1 MTENRNKLFGFDKS
15 EKLCS
20 KIIIE
25 KLYSS
30 QKRELFFPLSL
41 HWMSIESDDSQPAV
55 KVLVV
60 APKRKLHH
68 AVDRNRTKRIIR
80 ECYRLHKKPL
90 IDSLT
95 EKNLHIALSLNYIH
109 TRTPNFHKLEA
120 IMVKIIDHLVKETSS
135 HD

>member
-1 MTENRNKLFGFDKS
+1 MTENGNKLFGFDKS

-20 KIIIE
+20 KTIIE

-30 QKRELFFPLSL
+30 QNRELFFPLSL
-41 HWMSIESDDSQPAV
+41 HWMALEPVNDQPAAQI
-55 KVLVV
+55 LVV
-60 APKRKLHH
+60 APKRKLRH

-90 IDSLT
+90 IDALT
-95 EKNLHIALSLNYIH
+95 ERKLHIALSFNYIH
-109 TRTPNFHKLEA
+109 TRTPNFHKLENT
-120 IMVKIIDHLVKETSS
+120 MVKIIDHLIKETSS